1 MIRPLRR
8 AHARVAY
15 ALWGLPVLVA
25 IVMWRRYFS

>member
-8 AHARVAY
+8 AHARASY

-25 IVMWRRYFS
+25 IAMLRRYFS